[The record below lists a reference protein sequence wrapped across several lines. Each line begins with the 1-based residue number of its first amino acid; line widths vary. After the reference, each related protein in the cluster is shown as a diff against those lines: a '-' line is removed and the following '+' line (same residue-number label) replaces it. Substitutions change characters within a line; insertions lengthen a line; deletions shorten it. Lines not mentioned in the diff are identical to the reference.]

1 MYKSLDLVCVVK
13 HMYDT
18 ISLFHHTG
26 LCFKYSTFIAFI
38 VNFASYNTNI
48 CELENRESKLNNVLV
63 YCLVHL
69 IYFKPF

>member
-26 LCFKYSTFIAFI
+26 LCFKYRTFI
-38 VNFASYNTNI
+38 ASYNTNI
-48 CELENRESKLNNVLV
+48 CELENREFKLNNVLV
-63 YCLVHL
+63 YCLEHL
-69 IYFKPF
+69 IYFIHFLKCKI